1 MEIMLMRAKSKPIRF
16 SRAALGAGLLFAVAI
31 ALVSA
36 PKPAFNKHKK
46 AFYLDEKDIN
56 YLRPGLKLTILTGAV
71 AADGT
76 VTATYKVTDPLGVPL
91 DIAGVE
97 TPGPITVSFLIAYI
111 PKGASQYVDYNTRIQ
126 TSPITNKSAVQGSTD
141 SGGKTEKI
149 ADGTYRYTFGT
160 KLPSGYDR
168 TATHSIGAYSTRNL
182 TEFAVPN
189 SFSDFVF
196 NFVPDGSKVSVV
208 RDVVATATC
217 NKCHNP
223 LSAHGGARQKVELC
237 VLCHTPQTID
247 PDTGNTIDLKVMAH
261 KIHMGSSLPSVVAG
275 TPYQIIGFN
284 QSVVDFSGIVL
295 PSDARNCTFCHEQ
308 SGERKTTQS
317 TNYLKPSRAACGSC
331 HDNVNFAT
339 GEGHSG
345 ATLVQTSD
353 NQCATCHVPQ
363 GELEFDASV
372 VGAHTIP
379 RFSMDLPGTVF
390 ELMRVTDGVAGKR
403 PTVQF
408 RVKDKKGNVIP
419 ASQMSR
425 LQLVLAGPTSDY
437 ASSLSED
444 VRAAAANSDGSHNY
458 TFSAAATIPANASG
472 TFAVGIEGY
481 RNVTLLPGTET
492 QQVVRDAGVNQQIYF
507 SVDGSKLALRRKV
520 VDLAKCNSCHSSLS
534 LHGDNRNTIDQ
545 CVLCHNPNQT
555 DVGTRPKTA
564 GAPQS
569 VNFALMIHKIHTGEN
584 LTSEYT
590 VYGFGGS
597 KNDFSDILFP
607 GDRRDCTKCHV
618 NGSEHLPL
626 NENLLPVT
634 DPRGLINPVGAATSA
649 CTGCHTGSTA
659 ASHAKSNTTTLGESC
674 AVCHSNS
681 ADYSVDKVHAR

>member
-1 MEIMLMRAKSKPIRF
+1 MEIMLMWAKSKRIRF
-16 SRAALGAGLLFAVAI
+16 SRVILGAALLFAVAF

-36 PKPAFNKHKK
+36 PKPPFNKHQK

-56 YLRPGLKLTILTGAV
+56 YLRPGLTLTILSGAV
-71 AADGT
+71 ATDGT
-76 VTATYKVTDPLGVPL
+76 VTATYKVTDPVGVTL
-91 DIAGVE
+91 DTAGVDS
-97 TPGPITVSFLIAYI
+97 PGPITVSFLVAYI
-111 PKGASQYVDYNTRIQ
+111 PNGATQYVDYNTRIQ

-141 SGGKTEKI
+141 SGGKTDKL

-168 TATHSIGAYSTRNL
+168 TATTTIGAYSTRNL
-182 TEFAVPN
+182 SEFSVPN
-189 SFSDFVF
+189 NFSDAVF
-196 NFVPDGSKVSVV
+196 TFVPDGSKVTVI
-208 RDVVATATC
+208 RDIAKTATC

-223 LSAHGGARQKVELC
+223 LSAHGGARQKIELC
-237 VLCHTPQTID
+237 VLCHNPQTID

-261 KIHMGSSLPSVVAG
+261 KIHMGSSLPSVAAG
-275 TPYQIIGFN
+275 KPYQIIGFN
-284 QSVVDFSGIVL
+284 QSVVDFSGVVL

-308 SGERKTTQS
+308 SGDRKATQS
-317 TNYLKPSRAACGSC
+317 TNFLKPSRAACGSC

-345 ATLVQTSD
+345 AKLVQTSD

-363 GELEFDASV
+363 GELEFDASI

-390 ELMRVTDGVAGKR
+390 ELLRVTDGVAGKR

-408 RVKDKKGNVIP
+408 RIKDKKGNVIP
-419 ASQMSR
+419 ASKMNR
-425 LQLVLAGPTSDY
+425 LALVLAGPTSDY
-437 ASSLSED
+437 ASYVSED
-444 VRAAAANSDGSHNY
+444 PRAAATVNSDGSHNY
-458 TFSAAATIPANASG
+458 TFTASIAAGAKG
-472 TFAVGIEGY
+472 TYAVGIEGY
-481 RNVTLLPGTET
+481 RTVTILPGTDT
-492 QQVVRDAGVNQQIYF
+492 VQSIRDAGANQQIYF
-507 SVDGSKLALRRKV
+507 SVDSSKLALRRKV

-555 DVGTRPKTA
+555 DVGNRPKTA
-564 GAPQS
+564 GAPQA

-590 VYGFGGS
+590 VYGNGGS
-597 KNDFSDILFP
+597 KNDFSDILYP
-607 GDRRDCTKCHV
+607 GDRRDCSKCHV

-626 NENLLPVT
+626 NETLLPVT

-649 CTGCHTGSTA
+649 CTGCHTSSTT
-659 ASHAKSNTTTLGESC
+659 ASHAKSNTTSLGESC
-674 AVCHSNS
+674 AICHSNS
-681 ADYSVDKVHAR
+681 SEYSVDKVHAR